1 MRRLGIALVIL
12 AAVAIPVGFWWWA
25 LFGMTEEV
33 GWAVSVSVLVVGAS
47 GFVMWGSDL

>member
-1 MRRLGIALVIL
+1 MKRLGIALIVI
-12 AAVAIPVGFWWWA
+12 AAIAIPVGFWWWA

-47 GFVMWGSDL
+47 GFVIGCSDL